1 VRPVTPTDDGSEK
14 TVETIEMPTE
24 SPILERAAD
33 FIWRNA
39 RLVDRQRFAY
49 LFSGGPSAPVV
60 AAIQAYQNAD
70 GGFGNALE
78 PDKRCP
84 DSQPVDVE
92 VALRV
97 LDDLS
102 DEAVWHDRLVARVI
116 DFLTGITTPE
126 GGIPFVLPSVR
137 AYPRAPWWEA
147 DDHPPASPNP
157 TAAIVGLLLKHDV
170 QHPWVERAT
179 DYCWR
184 MISEGSTEE
193 VHELA
198 VILTFLE
205 NVPDRRRAELE
216 LNRIGARL
224 FAANLVELDPEA
236 TGYVRKPLDWAPTP
250 KSWCRRLFDD
260 QIIAAH
266 LDALISRQQSDGGW
280 TISWPPVSPLV
291 ELEWRGF
298 VTVEAL
304 KTLRGYGRT

>member
-1 VRPVTPTDDGSEK
+1 MSIP
-14 TVETIEMPTE
+14 

-39 RLVDRQRFAY
+39 RLLDRQRFAF
-49 LFSGGPSAPVV
+49 LFLGAPAAPVV
-60 AAIQAYQNAD
+60 AAVHAYQNAD

-97 LDDLS
+97 LDELD
-102 DEAVWHDRLVARVI
+102 DAAVWRDRPLDRVT
-116 DFLTGITTPE
+116 DFLAGITTSE

-137 AYPRAPWWEA
+137 AYPRAPWWDA
-147 DDHPPASPNP
+147 DDQPPASPNP

-170 QHPWVERAT
+170 RHPWVASAT

-184 MISEGSTEE
+184 VISERVTEE

-198 VILTFLE
+198 AILTFLE
-205 NVPDRRRAELE
+205 NAPDRPRAERE
-216 LNRIGARL
+216 LDRIGERL
-224 FAANLVELDPEA
+224 LAAKLVELDPEA
-236 TGYVRKPLDWAPTP
+236 TGYVKKPLDWAPTP
-250 KSWCRRLFDD
+250 TSWCRGLFDD
-260 QIIAAH
+260 RVMSAH
-266 LDALISRQQSDGGW
+266 LDALAAGQQSDGGW

-298 VTVEAL
+298 VTVDAL
-304 KTLRGYGRT
+304 KTLHAYGRT

>member
-1 VRPVTPTDDGSEK
+1 VEAN
-14 TVETIEMPTE
+14 TVSSP

-33 FIWRNA
+33 FMWRNA
-39 RLVDRQRFAY
+39 RLLDRQRFAFHF
-49 LFSGGPSAPVV
+49 LGAPAAPVV
-60 AAIQAYQNAD
+60 AALHAYQNAD

-97 LDDLS
+97 LDELD
-102 DEAVWHDRLVARVI
+102 DDTVWQDGLVPRVI
-116 DFLTGITTPE
+116 DFVAGITTSE

-137 AYPRAPWWEA
+137 AYPRAPWWDT

-170 QHPWVERAT
+170 RHPWVASAT

-184 MISEGSTEE
+184 AISERATEE

-198 VILTFLE
+198 AILTFLE
-205 NVPDRRRAELE
+205 NVPDGARAERE
-216 LNRIGARL
+216 LDRIGERL
-224 FAANLVELDPEA
+224 FAAKLVELDPAA
-236 TGYVRKPLDWAPTP
+236 TGYVKKALDWAPTP
-250 KSWCRRLFDD
+250 TSWCRRLFDD
-260 QIIAAH
+260 QVMATH
-266 LDALISRQQSDGGW
+266 LDALAARQQSDGGW

-304 KTLRGYGRT
+304 KTLHAYGRI